1 MFIKNAEGLKTGLA
15 DKLLELLFRMYKVEI
30 QSSSNVFHG
39 FPKIRHK
46 IKIYSARCKTIED
59 TMSMMISYM

>member
-39 FPKIRHK
+39 FPKIRYK
-46 IKIYSARCKTIED
+46 IKIYIQQDVKRSKIQLA
-59 TMSMMISYM
+59 